1 MLSLGLTNLIDVIQQ
16 PMRDY
21 KVVSQ
26 LSFPSL
32 TKSALLLLA
41 LALLT
46 FLPLLLGLDLPE
58 LPHDMYLPLHT
69 ALEVIAVV
77 VAALI
82 FAVIREQALVQM
94 TLRGAVL
101 ASAFFAV
108 FWLDLAHLLSYK
120 GMPAYFSVNDGQ
132 KAINFWLAARLIA
145 ALALCFVMLPLADRR
160 SSLTGYYRLLIAASS
175 LVLALHYWFIAQ
187 PDTVPLTY
195 IDGVGLTPF
204 KIAVEHLVILIN
216 LLTVV
221 FIILYRRRQNS
232 FHLPALLAAVVTMML
247 SEFYFTLYS
256 NLSDS
261 FNIAGHLLKLLSYL
275 FLYRALIY
283 ETLAAPYAMLQQ
295 SRAELTATLSAVP
308 DILFEVDLDGRFYQ
322 VHRRPE
328 VQLYLEPEQFLG
340 KTAGQVLPQQVVL
353 AVHNAI
359 EQAYAIHG
367 CSEAQHY
374 TLTIGNNSEPSWFQ
388 VIAAYKGETAGQ
400 LPRFIL
406 AVRDISAQKKAQA
419 TEQLNALAFH
429 TREAI
434 MITDAQQRI
443 IRVNPA
449 FTDITGYS
457 EAEVVGKNPTVL
469 SSGLHDKQFYQH
481 LWQTLQQYDVWS
493 GEIYNRR
500 KNGEVYPEHV
510 VINAL
515 KDDKGVI
522 THYIASFNDISKAK
536 ADQQRI
542 HHLAYYDPLT
552 QLPNR
557 RLLLDKI
564 AEIQNECQRSNDF
577 AALLFIDLD
586 HFKQLNDSL
595 GHSYGDE
602 LLCQLAER
610 LQLAIRATDTLAR
623 PGGDEFILLA
633 RLLTK
638 EQDLAAQDAQN
649 LGSKLLQEIRQPF
662 LLKQHQYHLTAS
674 IGITLFNDNSKPID
688 ELLSSADLAM
698 YHSKERGRN
707 QLYFFE
713 QHMQENL
720 RQRQQLE
727 QGLKQAITNNEFRL
741 FYQPKVNKEGK
752 LAGYEALLRW
762 QRPGHGLI
770 PPDQFIPLAEST
782 GLIIDIGQWVL
793 QSACEQ
799 IKQFCIQGTPLP
811 IAVNV
816 SQRQLAQKNF
826 VATVQHIL
834 TTTAIDPH
842 LLELEL
848 TESMLHDNLDST
860 RHKLTLLN
868 QQGVGFSLDDF
879 GTGYSSLSYLKNLP
893 ISVLKIDKSFVREFL
908 SQDTDHAIVRTILA
922 MAESLSLTVVAEG
935 VEQQAQFDELV
946 ALGCDLFQGYLFGK
960 PAPVNQAEYAA

>member
-1 MLSLGLTNLIDVIQQ
+1 MLGLALTNLIDVIQQ
-16 PMRDY
+16 PMRNY
-21 KVVSQ
+21 KAVTQ
-26 LSFPSL
+26 LKTPSL
-32 TKSALLLLA
+32 TKSVLLLLT

-46 FLPLLLGLDLPE
+46 FLPLLFGLDLPE
-58 LPHDMYLPLHT
+58 LPHEMYLPLHT
-69 ALEVIAVV
+69 MLEVIAVV

-82 FAVIREQALVQM
+82 FAVIREQALVKM
-94 TLRGAVL
+94 TLRGAVI
-101 ASAFFAV
+101 ASAFFAI
-108 FWLDLAHLLSYK
+108 FWLDLAHLLSFK
-120 GMPAYFSVNDGQ
+120 GMPAYFSTNDFE
-132 KAINFWLAARLIA
+132 KTVNFWLAARLVA
-145 ALALCFVMLPLADRR
+145 ALALFFIVLPLADKSTTSRR
-160 SSLTGYYRLLIAASS
+160 FYQMLLSATIM
-175 LVLALHYWFIAQ
+175 VLALHYWFIAL
-187 PDTVPLTY
+187 PHTVPRTF
-195 IDGVGLTPF
+195 IEGQGLTSF
-204 KIAVEHLVILIN
+204 KIAAEYLVILIN
-216 LLTVV
+216 LITVL
-221 FIILYRRRQNS
+221 FIVRYRRSQS
-232 FHLPALLAAVVTMML
+232 AFHTPALLAAVVTMAL

-256 NLSDS
+256 QMSDS
-261 FNIAGHLLKLLSYL
+261 FNILGHVLKLLSYL

-340 KTAGQVLPQQVVL
+340 KTARQVLPQQVVL

-359 EQAYAIHG
+359 QQAYAQRG

-374 TLTIGNNSEPSWFQ
+374 TLTIGSNSEPSWFQ

-406 AVRDISAQKKAQA
+406 AVRDISMQKKAQA

-469 SSGLHDKQFYQH
+469 SSGLHDKPFYQH

-610 LQLAIRATDTLAR
+610 LQLTIRATDTLAR

-649 LGSKLLQEIRQPF
+649 LGNKLLQEIRQPF

-674 IGITLFNDNSKPID
+674 IGIALFNDNSKPID

-727 QGLKQAITNNEFRL
+727 QGLKQTLANNEFRL

-762 QRPGHGLI
+762 QRPGHGLV

-793 QSACEQ
+793 QTACEQ
-799 IKQFCIQGTPLP
+799 IKQFCNQGTPLP

-868 QQGVGFSLDDF
+868 QQGVCFSLDDF

-922 MAESLSLTVVAEG
+922 MAESLSLRVVAEG

-960 PAPVNQAEYAA
+960 PAPLNQAEYAA

>member
-1 MLSLGLTNLIDVIQQ
+1 
-16 PMRDY
+16 MRDY

-26 LSFPSL
+26 LSSPSL
-32 TKSALLLLA
+32 TKSALLLLT

-46 FLPLLLGLDLPE
+46 FLPLMLGLDLPE

-175 LVLALHYWFIAQ
+175 LVLALHYWFIVQ

-204 KIAVEHLVILIN
+204 KIAVEYLVILIN

-308 DILFEVDLDGRFYQ
+308 DILFEVDLDSRFYQ

-328 VQLYLEPEQFLG
+328 TQLYLEPEQFIG
-340 KTAGQVLPQQVVL
+340 KTARQVLPEQVVL

-359 EQAYAIHG
+359 EQAYARHG
-367 CSEAQHY
+367 CSEAQQY
-374 TLTIGNNSEPSWFQ
+374 ALTIGNSSEPSWFQ
-388 VIAAYKGETAGQ
+388 VIAAFKSETAGQ

-406 AVRDISAQKKAQA
+406 AVRDISMQKKAQA

-469 SSGLHDKQFYQH
+469 SSGLHDKPFYQH

-515 KDDKGVI
+515 KDDKGFI

-564 AEIQNECQRSNDF
+564 AEIQNECQRSSDY

-610 LQLAIRATDTLAR
+610 LQLTIRATDTLAR

-638 EQDLAAQDAQN
+638 EQELAAQDAQN
-649 LGSKLLQEIRQPF
+649 LGNKLLQEIRQPF

-727 QGLKQAITNNEFRL
+727 QGLKQALANNEFRL
-741 FYQPKVNKEGK
+741 FYQPKINKEGK

-762 QRPGHGLI
+762 QRPDHGLV

-799 IKQFCIQGTPLP
+799 IKQFCNQGTPLP

-834 TTTAIDPH
+834 TTTEIDPH

-848 TESMLHDNLDST
+848 TESMLHDNLEST
-860 RHKLTLLN
+860 RQKLTLLN
-868 QQGVGFSLDDF
+868 QQGVCFSLDDF